1 MRGELA
7 GGSQEQRAWDPAE
20 LTPVCV
26 QLVDVHLVDV
36 LNNHGNDKGLAGR
49 VLRTVSSS
57 PSPFQGSS
65 YPSPSALVWG
75 KQRPENV
82 LLGRAKS

>member
-20 LTPVCV
+20 LTPVCDLSV
-26 QLVDVHLVDV
+26 LVDV

-65 YPSPSALVWG
+65 YPSPSALVWR